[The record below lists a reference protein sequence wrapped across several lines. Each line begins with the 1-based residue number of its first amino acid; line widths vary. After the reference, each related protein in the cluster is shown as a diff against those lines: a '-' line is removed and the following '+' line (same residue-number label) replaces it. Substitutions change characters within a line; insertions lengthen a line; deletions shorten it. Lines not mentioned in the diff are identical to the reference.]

1 MDAGSSPGR
10 PNAGA
15 CRSPSRIRCSKGFR
29 TRSEDACVSA
39 AAVRWAITS
48 LQATAPEPSRRV
60 TRCAVTP
67 GALPC
72 RAVQLQGDSGR
83 DQRAL
88 PALMERAP
96 EASRAAGGRPVT
108 AALREAS
115 ALRDAMFGTR
125 PPMMFGHAVNALL
138 LHGLPQP
145 LPDRCLRRM
154 RHLGVDPDL
163 IQPAYPIELWV
174 ALLELLRE
182 ELFSELPVAE
192 GYRQLGRHM
201 VNGFVK
207 GPMGRAVAGSV
218 RLAGPDRMLRSL
230 SWVLRSASNFM
241 ETS

>member
-1 MDAGSSPGR
+1 
-10 PNAGA
+10 
-15 CRSPSRIRCSKGFR
+15 
-29 TRSEDACVSA
+29 
-39 AAVRWAITS
+39 
-48 LQATAPEPSRRV
+48 
-60 TRCAVTP
+60 
-67 GALPC
+67 
-72 RAVQLQGDSGR
+72 
-83 DQRAL
+83 
-88 PALMERAP
+88 
-96 EASRAAGGRPVT
+96 
-108 AALREAS
+108 
-115 ALRDAMFGTR
+115 
-125 PPMMFGHAVNALL
+125 MMFGHAVNALL

-241 ETS
+241 ETSIDALGRNHYRVTLNTRIPEPGYNEGVLDAMLRHAGAEEIVVAPGVWRDDGRLSIEVRWGG